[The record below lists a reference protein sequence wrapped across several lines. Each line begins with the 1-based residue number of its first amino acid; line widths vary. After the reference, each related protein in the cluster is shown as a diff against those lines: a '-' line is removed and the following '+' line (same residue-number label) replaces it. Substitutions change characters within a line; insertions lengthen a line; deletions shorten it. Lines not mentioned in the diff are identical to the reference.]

1 MKIKCKLFENNIS
14 QSGRKFDP
22 ESLKKAIDGYLTN
35 TDNHMR
41 LVELGK
47 KNGMEDLSLKLTN
60 VCGKV
65 VSLDHKDGCVN
76 TEIEILET
84 PNGKIVQDFL
94 SAGNTVKAYPAGYGK
109 VNEDGVVEEFTL
121 TGFTLDI

>member
-22 ESLKKAIDGYLTN
+22 ESLEKAIDGYLTN
-35 TDNHMR
+35 TDSHMR

-47 KNGMEDLSLKLTN
+47 KNSMEDLTLKLTN

-65 VSLDHKDGCVN
+65 VSLDHKDGNVDVDV
-76 TEIEILET
+76 EILET

-94 SAGNTVKAYPAGYGK
+94 SAGNGIKAYPTGYGK
-109 VNEDGVVEEFTL
+109 VNEDGVVEDFTL
-121 TGFTLDI
+121 MGFTLDI